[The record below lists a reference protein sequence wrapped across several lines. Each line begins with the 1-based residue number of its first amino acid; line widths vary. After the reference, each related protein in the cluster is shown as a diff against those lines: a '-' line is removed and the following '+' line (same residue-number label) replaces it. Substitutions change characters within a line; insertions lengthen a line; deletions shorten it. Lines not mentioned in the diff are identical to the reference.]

1 MKDTLASERRDIM
14 NDRRDFLKK
23 TVLVVGGLVIG
34 SSAKAIASP
43 EKFPAGVI
51 YTKDNPGKWAKKVG
65 GHAPIVK
72 VEGKK
77 VTITTKHGMSEKHYI
92 VRHTLVSADG
102 KVLGE
107 KTFYPTDPKPV
118 STYELPA
125 GAGAGFYATSFCNL
139 HDFWLTE
146 FSA

>member
-1 MKDTLASERRDIM
+1 M
-14 NDRRDFLKK
+14 NDRRDFLKQ
-23 TVLVVGGLVIG
+23 TVLVAGGLVVG
-34 SSAKAIASP
+34 NSASAFASS
-43 EKFPAGVI
+43 EKFPVGVI

-65 GHAPIVK
+65 SHAPIVK

-77 VTITTKHGMSEKHYI
+77 VTITTKHSMSAKHYI
-92 VRHTLVSADG
+92 VRHTLVSANG

-107 KTFYPTDPKPV
+107 KTFYPTDPKPE
-118 STYELPA
+118 STFELPA
-125 GAGAGFYATSFCNL
+125 GAGSKFYATSFCNL

>member
-1 MKDTLASERRDIM
+1 MK
-14 NDRRDFLKK
+14 NRRDFLKQ
-23 TVLVVGGLVIG
+23 TVLVAGGLVIG
-34 SSAKAIASP
+34 NSASTLAYSG
-43 EKFPAGVI
+43 KFPAGVI

-65 GHAPIVK
+65 SHAPIVK

-77 VTITTKHGMSEKHYI
+77 VIITTKHGMSARHYI
-92 VRHTLVSADG
+92 VRHTLVSENG

-107 KTFYPTDPKPV
+107 KTFYPTDPKPE
-118 STYELPA
+118 STFELPA
-125 GAGAGFYATSFCNL
+125 GAGSKFYATSFCNL